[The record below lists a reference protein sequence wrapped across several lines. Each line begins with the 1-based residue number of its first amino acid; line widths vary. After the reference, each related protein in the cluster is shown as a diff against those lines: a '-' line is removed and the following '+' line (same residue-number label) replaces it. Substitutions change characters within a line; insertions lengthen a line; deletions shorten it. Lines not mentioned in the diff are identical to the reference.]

1 MNKQNSANGLAL
13 TSAYLFIM
21 ICQLMIPHYF
31 RNGPVYLI
39 CTLIWL
45 LGASAMIFLNRRF
58 SFKNP
63 VDSTEKCT
71 QATHEAILI
80 GLGLIA
86 TLAAQILL
94 TTCSLRLFINIR
106 TIFCVRSLRLQLPR
120 NLSSENS
127 SSAIFQACSPN

>member
-63 VDSTEKCT
+63 VDSTDCRGT
-71 QATHEAILI
+71 
-80 GLGLIA
+80 IA
-86 TLAAQILL
+86 RFVPLHCQEP
-94 TTCSLRLFINIR
+94 FG
-106 TIFCVRSLRLQLPR
+106 
-120 NLSSENS
+120 
-127 SSAIFQACSPN
+127 